1 MCPSVPP
8 SGLWLQQDRQI
19 NEALVSSGTSGSSV
33 VLRHRWNQFRT
44 GCYQWGGVGSG
55 RVGGCPEAPELHTGR
70 TGTDRGLG
78 LGGLGLGGLFALGP
92 SDGLDGAQGSVEP
105 GLLGGLDLI
114 EGQTQMVLQVLEGG
128 GEPSHGLGRHRRL
141 LQGLVGNCA
150 QGSKRT

>member
-1 MCPSVPP
+1 MKRWSVLGPVEARWF
-8 SGLWLQQDRQI
+8 SGT
-19 NEALVSSGTSGSSV
+19 VGTSSGQAVISG
-33 VLRHRWNQFRT
+33 
-44 GCYQWGGVGSG
+44 GGSG

-70 TGTDRGLG
+70 TGTDR
-78 LGGLGLGGLFALGP
+78 GLGLGGLFALGP